1 MADRTRLSRM
11 NAPPSSR
18 HLWPCQPRLH
28 LELQG
33 HATIVAQSLV
43 VGGRRVPAGLLGG
56 VVVVEALTRLLVG
69 LQAWGDNSRSAK
81 GPAGEWLTVVCKQ
94 IQSEVGG
101 KRQAKQGPLGPRA
114 PRRYQPRYRPQS
126 CSSIVSRMRIPVA
139 VPPLLLN
146 LVQYS
151 RVKYGGPNRSAS
163 SPRTWSGPS
172 PSPRRGRRSPRSNQQ
187 RRAR

>member
-1 MADRTRLSRM
+1 M
-11 NAPPSSR
+11 NAPPSSK

-56 VVVVEALTRLLVG
+56 VVVVEALTRLLIG

-81 GPAGEWLTVVCKQ
+81 GLAGEWLTVVCKQ
-94 IQSEVGG
+94 IQLEVGG
-101 KRQAKQGPLGPRA
+101 KRQAKGPLGPRA

-126 CSSIVSRMRIPVA
+126 CSSIVSRMRIPV
-139 VPPLLLN
+139 PPLLLN

-151 RVKYGGPNRSAS
+151 RVKYGGPNRSAP
-163 SPRTWSGPS
+163 SPRAWSGPS
-172 PSPRRGRRSPRSNQQ
+172 PSPRRGRSPRSNQSLPTNSINPFDESVNCS
-187 RRAR
+187 